1 MQLSV
6 KDLDYIIEGT
16 KVLDAVSLC
25 VEEGGFVG
33 LIGPNGC
40 GKSTLLKNIYKTYKP
55 ERNAVFI
62 SGKDV
67 MEMPP
72 KEMAGEVSVVAQENN
87 VEFDVEVL
95 DMVMYGR
102 YAHRR
107 FLEGE
112 KKEDIE
118 LCRQFLREVGM
129 EGYEHRMYL
138 SLSGGEKQRVLL
150 ARALT
155 QQSRLIVLD
164 EPTNHLDVR
173 DQYLIMQTLKKQKI
187 TVFSSIH
194 DLNIASMYCD
204 KIILMDRGRIVAVG
218 RPEEIITEKYMQEVF
233 GVRSQI
239 KVNEITGKIQ
249 IYYLPDNCKDC

>member
-112 KKEDIE
+112 KKE
-118 LCRQFLREVGM
+118 
-129 EGYEHRMYL
+129 EHRTL
-138 SLSGGEKQRVLL
+138 QAVSAGSRHGRV
-150 ARALT
+150 
-155 QQSRLIVLD
+155 
-164 EPTNHLDVR
+164 
-173 DQYLIMQTLKKQKI
+173 
-187 TVFSSIH
+187 
-194 DLNIASMYCD
+194 
-204 KIILMDRGRIVAVG
+204 
-218 RPEEIITEKYMQEVF
+218 
-233 GVRSQI
+233 
-239 KVNEITGKIQ
+239 
-249 IYYLPDNCKDC
+249 